1 MFSAVLNITCSLSL
15 GSEVEFAS
23 CQKLKR
29 SRSDAFEEEN
39 SCCDKKFK
47 SGNIYRDKVME
58 DHTQNEP
65 DINQGERSRSKCGAD
80 EMNLE
85 DIHSSVQVYQREQF
99 SPLTLSKSD
108 PVSSLLADYPFVNN
122 FPDLNVVHEVDDS
135 QDHEV
140 EDDNSASQDQENND
154 VEEPLNVADVSSST
168 LRPSESEQYISSRV
182 SSELDTIVYSDRT
195 SSEYIP
201 MLSKYMRNQTPLSF
215 WDVEL

>member
-23 CQKLKR
+23 SQKLKR
-29 SRSDAFEEEN
+29 SLSDAFEDEN
-39 SCCDKKFK
+39 SCRDKKFK
-47 SGNIYRDKVME
+47 SDNIYRDKVME

-65 DINQGERSRSKCGAD
+65 ELNRSKCGAG

-85 DIHSSVQVYQREQF
+85 DIHSSVQVNQREQF

-108 PVSSLLADYPFVNN
+108 PVSSLLGDYPFVNN

-168 LRPSESEQYISSRV
+168 LRPSESEQYISSRG
-182 SSELDTIVYSDRT
+182 YS
-195 SSEYIP
+195 
-201 MLSKYMRNQTPLSF
+201 
-215 WDVEL
+215 

>member
-1 MFSAVLNITCSLSL
+1 MYSAVLNITYSLSL

-23 CQKLKR
+23 SQKLKR
-29 SRSDAFEEEN
+29 SRNDAFEEEN
-39 SCCDKKFK
+39 SCRDRDKKFK
-47 SGNIYRDKVME
+47 SDNIYRDKVME

-65 DINQGERSRSKCGAD
+65 ELNRSKCGAG

-85 DIHSSVQVYQREQF
+85 DIHSSVQVNQREQF

-140 EDDNSASQDQENND
+140 EDENSASQDQENND